1 MTDSNV
7 CIETKLENPDASAS
21 QATEKVDPFDLGRLR
36 LQQNFLAQAGV
47 KKMLTTVPV
56 RKPSKEWFIRTHPDP
71 SFHFST
77 FVVELKEEGEV
88 YLVDPSLWDALAGES
103 TFTPKALVTSIN
115 RQGVLFLWPIRLP
128 DADGKIDDWNRSALE
143 ASQYATEKWIR
154 VQSNRSLGAYET
166 LEATG
171 VTSEPEWNVSSFQDV
186 LKIAFKDRFIRE
198 HDHPILRQLRG
209 EA

>member
-1 MTDSNV
+1 MTDSTV
-7 CIETKLENPDASAS
+7 CIETRLENPDATAS
-21 QATEKVDPFDLGRLR
+21 QVTEKADPFDLGRLR

-71 SFHFST
+71 CFHFST

-143 ASQYATEKWIR
+143 ASQYATDKWIR
-154 VQSNRSLGAYET
+154 VQSNRSLGAYEI

-171 VTSEPEWNVSSFQDV
+171 VTSEPDWNVSSFQDV

-198 HDHPILRQLRG
+198 NDHPILRQLRG